1 MRRLRCLVG
10 ERRTTA
16 ALLDGRELNDGCPAC
31 WGNDGYDTGW
41 EKGGRRLPCWVRRRL
56 RCLEGESWMTA
67 ALLGWT
73 TFMILDGKGM
83 ASRVEE
89 RRATAALLGGRVSWT
104 TAALLDGRELDDGCP
119 VWIGES

>member
-1 MRRLRCLVG
+1 
-10 ERRTTA
+10 
-16 ALLDGRELNDGCPAC
+16 
-31 WGNDGYDTGW
+31 
-41 EKGGRRLPCWVRRRL
+41 
-56 RCLEGESWMTA
+56 MTA

-104 TAALLDGRELDDGCP
+104 TAALLDGRKLNDGCP
-119 VWIGES
+119 AWGGDDCYDTGWERVGRRLPDGCATTGWETYIHIYTAAVST